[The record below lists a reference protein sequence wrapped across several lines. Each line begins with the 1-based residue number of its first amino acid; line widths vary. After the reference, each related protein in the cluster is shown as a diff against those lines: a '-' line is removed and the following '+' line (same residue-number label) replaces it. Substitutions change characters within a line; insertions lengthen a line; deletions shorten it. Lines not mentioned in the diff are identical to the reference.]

1 MTFFYKNLLRPL
13 IFNLEPENAHETA
26 CQFLKCMTSVPFVCQ
41 LMAKYN
47 QVSGDEPVEL
57 FGLEFPNRVGLAAGM
72 DKNGELAKA
81 IEAFGF
87 GHIEVGT
94 VTPEAQPGNPRPRLF
109 RDLASSG
116 LINRMGFNNKGTQY
130 MLNALES
137 KYSKSKRAVPL
148 GVNIGK
154 AKSTSLETAVE
165 DYLQCFRVLAD
176 QADYFTINVSSPNTQ
191 NLRQLQSQEYLSVLL
206 DSIQKEN
213 LAYAKKMGRAPHPV
227 LLKIAPDLSYQ
238 EIDSILELLLEYN
251 YSGIIATNTT
261 IQRPSNVGLDEMG
274 GYSGGEFLN
283 KLSIDIIRYI
293 SKSTMGHLPI
303 IGVGGINSPKSA
315 GEMLDAGAS
324 LVQIY
329 SSWIYEGP
337 FFPKE
342 LARAL
347 SQRERAW
354 I

>member
-1 MTFFYKNLLRPL
+1 MTFFYKNLIRPF
-13 IFNLEPENAHETA
+13 IFNLEAENAHETA
-26 CQFLKCMTSVPFVCQ
+26 CQFLKFMTSLPFICEM
-41 LMAKYN
+41 MAKYN
-47 QVSGDEPVEL
+47 RVSGDEPVEL

-109 RDLASSG
+109 RDIASKG
-116 LINRMGFNNKGTQY
+116 LINRMGFNNKGSEY
-130 MLNALES
+130 MLNILES
-137 KYSKSKRAVPL
+137 KYSKSKRSVPL

-154 AKSTSLETAVE
+154 AKATPLEKAVE
-165 DYLQCFRVLAD
+165 DYLECFRVLAD

-206 DSIQKEN
+206 DSLQKEN
-213 LAYAKKMGRAPHPV
+213 IAYAKKMGRAPHPV

-238 EIDSILELLLEYN
+238 EIDCILELLLEFN

-261 IQRPSNVGLDEMG
+261 IQRPTDVGIDEMG
-274 GYSGGEFLN
+274 GYSGGELLN
-283 KLSIDIIRYI
+283 KLSLDIIRYI
-293 SKSTMGHLPI
+293 SKSTSGHLPI
-303 IGVGGINSPKSA
+303 VGVGGINSPRSA
-315 GEMLDAGAS
+315 GEMLNAGAS

-337 FFPKE
+337 FFPRE

-347 SQRERAW
+347 YQQEKVW
-354 I
+354 V